1 MPISGPLEASWVAF
15 WVHFGVILGCFLG
28 APGGKQEFVKNRT
41 ACRRELE
48 KSRFRGSKIS
58 KNRVRK
64 QHPAATGPQ
73 ERFGRPLGSIFEP
86 FGGHFG
92 TQNRSGRGSENEL
105 DFESIFKRPPGGAGS
120 SDKGSAGL
128 EEDRRGGVGEG

>member
-1 MPISGPLEASWVAF
+1 MLISSPLEVSWVAF
-15 WVHFGVILGCFLG
+15 WVNFGVVLGYFWG

-73 ERFGRPLGSIFEP
+73 ERFGRPLGSILEL
-86 FGGHFG
+86 FGDHFG
-92 TQNRSGRGSENEL
+92 SKNR
-105 DFESIFKRPPGGAGS
+105 P
-120 SDKGSAGL
+120 
-128 EEDRRGGVGEG
+128 EEGPKTS